1 MIVGFKSKRL
11 ERFFFSGYVK
21 ALRFANKDR
30 VVDVLER
37 LERAESLRHFARPR
51 DRLHKL
57 KGEFD
62 GFYSVR
68 ISKNYRIIFR
78 WVDGEGAHDVDLLDY
93 H

>member
-1 MIVGFKSKRL
+1 VIVGFKSKRL

-62 GFYSVR
+62 ECYSVR

-78 WVDGEGAHDVDLLDY
+78 WVDGEGPHDLDLLDC

>member
-1 MIVGFKSKRL
+1 MVGFKSKRL

-21 ALRFANKDR
+21 ARRFANKDR

-78 WVDGEGAHDVDLLDY
+78 WVDGEGPHDVDLLDC